1 MKAFVSSMISN
12 LCYLESIFLASL
24 LQMKMLPNVAK
35 YMKQNL
41 KLTIIMPF

>member
-1 MKAFVSSMISN
+1 MKALVSSMISN